1 MMTTELDKQL
11 ATAVGL
17 TRDAWSREAR
27 AAREAAEQRGMALR
41 EEEMSWLDVRDLQ
54 ALQRH
59 LLGGEESRQERR
71 RANDVLR
78 ALATAA

>member
-1 MMTTELDKQL
+1 MMTTEMDERL

-27 AAREAAEQRGMALR
+27 AAREAAARQGMKLC
-41 EEEMSWLDVRDLQ
+41 EDELSWLDVRDLQ

-59 LLGGEESRQERR
+59 LLGGEESRQARR
-71 RANDVLR
+71 RAHEVLR
-78 ALATAA
+78 TVAAA

>member
-1 MMTTELDKQL
+1 MMTTEMDERL

-27 AAREAAEQRGMALR
+27 ATRQAAAGRGVTLC
-41 EEEMSWLDVRDLQ
+41 EDELSWLDVRDLQ

-59 LLGGEESRQERR
+59 LLGGDESRRTRR
-71 RANDVLR
+71 RAHEVLR
-78 ALATAA
+78 TVARAA